1 MEKEKNVLSV
11 LYIDDE
17 LPAREMVAK
26 MLRWKGHEVYTAGDG
41 RTGLQL
47 FREYK
52 PAVIV
57 TDIIM
62 PEMDGIEMS
71 REVRKVCLNIPI
83 IIASA
88 NWHDRYRFD
97 LENLGISHF
106 IQKPIQLEQLAA
118 AIESCYSGSDV

>member
-1 MEKEKNVLSV
+1 MEKERGAVSV

-26 MLRWKGHEVYTAGDG
+26 LLRWKGHEVHTAGDG
-41 RTGLQL
+41 RTGLHM
-47 FREYK
+47 FRQYR

-62 PEMDGIEMS
+62 PELDGIEMS
-71 REVRKVCLNIPI
+71 REVRRICSKIPI

-88 NWHDRYRFD
+88 YLHDRHRFD

-118 AIESCYSGSDV
+118 AIESCYSGSNV